1 MIAEQLNSVIL
12 EIVLMP
18 VMWINA
24 ELMQY
29 VVQDSMH
36 HLVLVHQ
43 IILEIQGK
51 HVIQV
56 SSLPLADCIF

>member
-1 MIAEQLNSVIL
+1 MIAEQLNSVIPA
-12 EIVLMP
+12 IVLMP
-18 VMWINA
+18 VMWINV

-29 VVQDSMH
+29 VVQDSMRP
-36 HLVLVHQ
+36 LVLVHQ

-56 SSLPLADCIF
+56 SSLPLTDCIF